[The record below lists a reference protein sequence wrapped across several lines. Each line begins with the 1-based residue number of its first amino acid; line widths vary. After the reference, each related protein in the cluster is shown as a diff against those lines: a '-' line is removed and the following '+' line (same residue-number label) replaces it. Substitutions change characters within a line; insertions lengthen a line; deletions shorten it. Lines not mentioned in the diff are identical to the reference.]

1 MMSTVVG
8 GAMLPHAPQFFTM
21 PETEDKAVV
30 AHVRKVA
37 AEIGEK
43 LRALKPDLWII
54 FSNDHVEQ
62 FFHQAAP
69 PFTVH
74 VGGEAHGEF
83 AGRKFH
89 WQIPS
94 EIGFEIVRAL
104 YRQNFDPAFTS
115 TAKIDYAIGIPLTHL
130 GHTGPVLPIY
140 VNAYLP
146 PQPTM
151 ERCYQFGQAVA
162 RTVTALGLKTVILS
176 SGGMSHFPGTDRYSN
191 PELGWDKRALELLAQ
206 GKLKSLIGYD
216 EDELDATGNI
226 ELRCWACA
234 AGALGERKP
243 DVVSMD
249 PSWHHNYASLAW
261 FGARDEKHAAHYPSI
276 RPELVEL
283 TSALHGLAHDA
294 DSRAAYVANPPG
306 YADKFRLPPDQ
317 RDALIKL
324 DMPTI
329 VKMGAHPLVP
339 FLAQMQIQRLRKTG

>member
-1 MMSTVVG
+1 MISTVIG

-21 PETEDKAVV
+21 PDTEDKANVEQ
-30 AHVRKVA
+30 VRKVA
-37 AEIGEK
+37 AEIGDR
-43 LRALKPDLWII
+43 LRTLRPDLWII
-54 FSNDHVEQ
+54 FSNDHAEQ
-62 FFHQAAP
+62 FFHTAAP
-69 PFTVH
+69 PFTIH
-74 VGGEAHGEF
+74 VGGEAFGEF

-89 WQIPS
+89 WQVPS
-94 EIGFEIVRAL
+94 EIAFDIVRSL
-104 YRQNFDPAFTS
+104 YRQNFDPAFSS

-151 ERCYQFGQAVA
+151 ERCYSFGQAVA
-162 RTVTALGLKTVILS
+162 RTVTAMGLKTVILA

-191 PELGWDKRALELLAQ
+191 PEVAWDKHLLEKLAA
-206 GKLKSLIGYD
+206 GRLKSLIGFD
-216 EDELDATGNI
+216 EAELDDTGNI

-243 DVVSMD
+243 DVVSFD

-261 FGARDEKHAAHYPSI
+261 IDTRPQDHAVHYPSI

-283 TSALHGLAHDA
+283 TSALHGLAHDEEKRAQYIA
-294 DSRAAYVANPPG
+294 DAPA
-306 YADKFRLPPDQ
+306 YADQFNLPPDQ
-317 RDALIKL
+317 REALIKL
-324 DMPTI
+324 DMPAF

-339 FLAQMQIQRLRKTG
+339 FLAQLQIQRLRPPR